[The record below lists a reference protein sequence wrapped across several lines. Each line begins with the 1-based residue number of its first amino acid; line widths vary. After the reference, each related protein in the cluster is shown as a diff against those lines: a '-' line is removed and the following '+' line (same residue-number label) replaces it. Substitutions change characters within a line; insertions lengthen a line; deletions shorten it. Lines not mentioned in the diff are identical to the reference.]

1 MAHYRTSP
9 ADRARRE
16 LALLKGVF
24 GAALTV
30 MFAAGLTGTAQAPGA
45 VTVAAANFADMT
57 APTATLTRNGDEVLI
72 TGSLGHIFDSV
83 TFSGPN
89 RAEKRDRARP
99 MAEAEAVSRDFEGIR
114 TRLAALR
121 GIKPPEAAVVPT
133 VQPVGQP
140 MPPPLTT
147 TPAGA
152 PTDPEGRIAL
162 ASISPELT
170 SEALN
175 AIDAV
180 ADGNVPIPRVLD
192 AKLAYAR
199 ADLPATVFDG
209 ALRDNKGAKVSDKE
223 LWCMATAIYFEARG
237 ESYRGQVAVGQ
248 VVLNRVAHRLYPSS
262 ICGVVFQNQNKR
274 NACQFSFACDGIP
287 ERVTEKKAWDQANEI
302 AKQVIAGN
310 EYLTEVGHSTHYHA
324 TYVYPHWAP
333 RMKKNTKIGMHIFYQ
348 FKRGWKFG

>member
-9 ADRARRE
+9 AERARRE
-16 LALLKGVF
+16 LALIKGLM

-30 MFAAGLTGTAQAPGA
+30 MFAAGLTGAAHAPGTIA
-45 VTVAAANFADMT
+45 EAAANIAQIE
-57 APTATLTRNGDEVLI
+57 APTATLTRKGDEVLI
-72 TGSLGHIFDSV
+72 TGSIGHIFDSV

-99 MAEAEAVSRDFEGIR
+99 MADAATVSRDFEGIR

-121 GIKPPEAAVVPT
+121 GIKAPDAAVVPA
-133 VQPVGQP
+133 VLPVGQP
-140 MPPPLTT
+140 MPPPLA
-147 TPAGA
+147 TPSPA
-152 PTDPEGRIAL
+152 PADPEGRIEL
-162 ASISPELT
+162 ASISPELS
-170 SEALN
+170 SEALS

-209 ALRDNKGAKVSDKE
+209 KLRDTKGDEVSDKE

-248 VVLNRVAHRLYPSS
+248 VVMNRVAHRLYPST
-262 ICGVVFQNQNKR
+262 ICGVVFQNQSKR

-302 AKQVIAGN
+302 AKEVIAGN

-333 RMKKNTKIGMHIFYQ
+333 RMKKNTKIGMHVFYQ

>member
-1 MAHYRTSP
+1 M
-9 ADRARRE
+9 
-16 LALLKGVF
+16 KGIL
-24 GAALTV
+24 GAAVTV
-30 MFAAGLTGTAQAPGA
+30 MFAAGLTGAAHAPGTA
-45 VTVAAANFADMT
+45 GVAALSIAEIE
-57 APTATLTRNGDEVLI
+57 APRATLTRKGDEVLI
-72 TGSLGHIFDSV
+72 TGSLGHIFESV

-99 MAEAEAVSRDFEGIR
+99 MVEAEAVSRDFEGIR
-114 TRLAALR
+114 SRLAALR
-121 GIKPPEAAVVPT
+121 GIKAPEVAVVPI
-133 VQPVGQP
+133 VQPAGQP
-140 MPPPLTT
+140 MPPPLG
-147 TPAGA
+147 TPAAA
-152 PTDPEGRIAL
+152 PADPEGRIEL
-162 ASISPELT
+162 ASISPDLT
-170 SEALN
+170 SEALT
-175 AIDAV
+175 AIDAL
-180 ADGNVPIPRVLD
+180 ADGNVPIPKVLD

-209 ALRDNKGAKVSDKE
+209 TLRDPKGTKVSDKE

-248 VVLNRVAHRLYPSS
+248 VVLNRVAHRLYPST

-287 ERVTEKKAWDQANEI
+287 ERVTEQKAWDQANEI
-302 AKQVIAGN
+302 AKLVIAGN

-333 RMKKNTKIGMHIFYQ
+333 RMKKNTKIGLHVFYQ

>member
-1 MAHYRTSP
+1 
-9 ADRARRE
+9 
-16 LALLKGVF
+16 
-24 GAALTV
+24 
-30 MFAAGLTGTAQAPGA
+30 
-45 VTVAAANFADMT
+45 
-57 APTATLTRNGDEVLI
+57 
-72 TGSLGHIFDSV
+72 
-83 TFSGPN
+83 
-89 RAEKRDRARP
+89 
-99 MAEAEAVSRDFEGIR
+99 
-114 TRLAALR
+114 
-121 GIKPPEAAVVPT
+121 
-133 VQPVGQP
+133 
-140 MPPPLTT
+140 
-147 TPAGA
+147 
-152 PTDPEGRIAL
+152 
-162 ASISPELT
+162 
-170 SEALN
+170 
-175 AIDAV
+175 V

-209 ALRDNKGAKVSDKE
+209 KLRDTKGDEVSDKE

-248 VVLNRVAHRLYPSS
+248 VVLNRVSHRLYPST

-302 AKQVIAGN
+302 AKEVIAGN

-333 RMKKNTKIGMHIFYQ
+333 RMKKNTKIGMHVFYQ

>member
-9 ADRARRE
+9 AERARRE
-16 LALLKGVF
+16 LALLKGVI

-30 MFAAGLTGTAQAPGA
+30 MFAAGLTGAAQAPGTA
-45 VTVAAANFADMT
+45 GVAALSIAEVE
-57 APTATLTRNGDEVLI
+57 APTATLTRQGDEVLI
-72 TGSLGHIFDSV
+72 TGSISHIFDSV

-121 GIKPPEAAVVPT
+121 GIKAPEVAVVPA
-133 VQPVGQP
+133 VQPAGQP
-140 MPPPLTT
+140 MPPPLV
-147 TPAGA
+147 TPAAA
-152 PTDPEGRIAL
+152 PADPDGRIEL
-162 ASISPELT
+162 ASISPDLT
-170 SEALN
+170 SEALT

-180 ADGNVPIPRVLD
+180 ADGSVPVPRVLD

-209 ALRDNKGAKVSDKE
+209 KLRDAKGEEVSDKE

-248 VVLNRVAHRLYPSS
+248 VVLNRVAHRLYPST

-302 AKQVIAGN
+302 AKEVIAGS

-333 RMKKNTKIGMHIFYQ
+333 RMKKNTKIGMHVFYQ